1 MAIAQ
6 GSEITAHMSRPECV
20 IACTY
25 FAEHDLCMTMELT
38 SPGSWQ
44 AIPQKEWIVGFRV
57 SLL

>member
-1 MAIAQ
+1 MTVAQVIAIN
-6 GSEITAHMSRPECV
+6 THKSRPECV
-20 IACTY
+20 IAYSY

-44 AIPQKEWIVGFRV
+44 AIPQKERIIGLWV

>member
-1 MAIAQ
+1 MAFVQ
-6 GSEITAHMSRPECV
+6 GRAGQECV

-25 FAEHDLCMTMELT
+25 FAEHDLRMTMELA

-44 AIPQKEWIVGFRV
+44 AIPQKEWIVGLRV